1 MKKRNNTKNG
11 DANEKKTTGITRTGK
26 REEQDRKRNRQDLK

>member
-11 DANEKKTTGITRTGK
+11 DAHGNKKKEVTETGK
-26 REEQDRKRNRQDLK
+26 REARDRKRK